1 MHNISFFTLKSR
13 FANVSERLTL
23 RFQRW
28 LAASSNQIE
37 KQLVNQNLISSLLDL
52 LKLQF
57 MQFKWWGR
65 GNASSLH
72 ASHCCVLGEQGR
84 RIFACGAQLS
94 VPQHQCL
101 SESNA
106 GEAKD
111 FIPFHLG
118 NKCVVSSCGELLGV
132 QVTQVTWIFIASALL
147 PSWSASVLSYSY

>member
-1 MHNISFFTLKSR
+1 MKKNNHEGVMHNISFFTLKSR

-84 RIFACGAQLS
+84 RIIACGAQLS

-101 SESNA
+101 SESDA
-106 GEAKD
+106 GEAKTSSLS
-111 FIPFHLG
+111 IWEINVLWAAVESCLG
-118 NKCVVSSCGELLGV
+118 YR
-132 QVTQVTWIFIASALL
+132 W
-147 PSWSASVLSYSY
+147 PR